1 MENETPAA
9 GLEAVA
15 NMERALLEPV
25 VEGELVIRA
34 EGMLAAIDR
43 MRETFPEV
51 CGAAVTRDESALDA
65 LNDDSQRLAI
75 QLEELRLAARRLRE
89 RAAAVE
95 PDEKQVQHEVDTLV
109 EQGRQWTVGFRQFE
123 EARLRQS
130 RSAPQGNS
138 AP

>member
-1 MENETPAA
+1 MGDETPDA

-15 NMERALLEPV
+15 NLEQALLEPI

-51 CGAAVTRDESALDA
+51 RGNDAAEDASALDA

-95 PDEKQVQHEVDTLV
+95 PDEKQVQNEVDTLV
-109 EQGRQWTVGFRQFE
+109 EQGRQWTVDFRQFE
-123 EARLRQS
+123 TARLHQPE
-130 RSAPQGNS
+130 SAPQRKS